1 MTKEM
6 VWGVVRAVLAAGGGY
21 LVAKGMVDA
30 GTLETV
36 LGALGTI
43 FAAGWSIW
51 AKKNAAV

>member
-1 MTKEM
+1 MTKDM

-21 LVAKGMVDA
+21 FVANGVVDA

-36 LGALGTI
+36 LGAIGVL

-51 AKKNAAV
+51 SKK

>member
-6 VWGVVRAVLAAGGGY
+6 ILGVARAVLAAGGGY
-21 LVAKGMVDA
+21 LVARGVIDN

-51 AKKNAAV
+51 AKK